1 MALAT
6 VGFSAMN
13 TRILHPWFA
22 LLQTGLI
29 GPNALIN
36 FFPVHDL
43 LSGSLDADSD
53 LIARHAQDG
62 HGYIIADHQA
72 LSNSPR

>member
-1 MALAT
+1 
-6 VGFSAMN
+6 
-13 TRILHPWFA
+13 
-22 LLQTGLI
+22 LI